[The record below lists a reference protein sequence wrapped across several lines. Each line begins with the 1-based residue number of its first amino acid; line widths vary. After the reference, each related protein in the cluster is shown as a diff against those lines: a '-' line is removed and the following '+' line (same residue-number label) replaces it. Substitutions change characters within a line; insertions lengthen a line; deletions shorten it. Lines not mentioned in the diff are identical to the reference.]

1 MPTAYRLGPIK
12 QAFITGR
19 GNITRGETVMDE
31 REVHDMVLRD
41 GRLYVMT
48 TDPVPHVIGSFPGNR
63 VGPIVRD
70 VPEVEDPA
78 DTVAGTGDDTVT
90 G

>member
-1 MPTAYRLGPIK
+1 MPTAYKLGPIK
-12 QAFITGR
+12 QAFIVGR
-19 GNITRGETVMDE
+19 GNITRGETVMDA

-48 TDPVPHVIGSFPGNR
+48 TDPVAHVIGSFPANR

-70 VPEVEDPA
+70 VPVIEEPA